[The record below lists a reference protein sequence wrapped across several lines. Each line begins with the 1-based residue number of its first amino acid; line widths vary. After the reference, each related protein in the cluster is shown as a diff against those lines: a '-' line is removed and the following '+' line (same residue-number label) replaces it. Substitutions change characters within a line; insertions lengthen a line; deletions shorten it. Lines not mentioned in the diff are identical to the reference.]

1 MIRIVF
7 FDIDGTVLSHR
18 TNAIPSSTLQALQR
32 LKEQGIHTA
41 GCTGRHPRELMK
53 LNVSGFVPDSWIYL
67 NGSLCMKDGSIISE
81 KPLSDDTMHKLYD
94 WLKADPIPVQFMERD
109 YIYDNMVSQRM
120 IEELA
125 AVHTEPDP
133 LEPLERILV
142 HPVDMVIPWAEE
154 AVREQLRTMLDLRE
168 MRWGIASDMVRMDSG
183 KDAGVRDILEA
194 YGFGSEEA
202 MCFGDGRNDI
212 AMFRACGTSIC
223 MDNGCDE
230 AKEAADEVCEDIDE
244 DGVYH
249 TLKRHGLI

>member
-133 LEPLERILV
+133 LEPLDPCASGGYGDSLGRGSS
-142 HPVDMVIPWAEE
+142 
-154 AVREQLRTMLDLRE
+154 QRT
-168 MRWGIASDMVRMDSG
+168 AAY
-183 KDAGVRDILEA
+183 DAGSSGNALGHCIG
-194 YGFGSEEA
+194 YGQ
-202 MCFGDGRNDI
+202 DGQRK
-212 AMFRACGTSIC
+212 
-223 MDNGCDE
+223 GCRSQGYSGGIWLWIRRSH
-230 AKEAADEVCEDIDE
+230 VFW
-244 DGVYH
+244 GWQ
-249 TLKRHGLI
+249 KRYCHVQGMRHFHLYGQWV